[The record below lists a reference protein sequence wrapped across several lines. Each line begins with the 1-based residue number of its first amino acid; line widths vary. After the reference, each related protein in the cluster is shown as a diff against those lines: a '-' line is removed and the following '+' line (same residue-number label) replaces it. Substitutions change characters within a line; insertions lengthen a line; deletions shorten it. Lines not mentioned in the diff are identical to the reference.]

1 MNRTINLSVL
11 YAFLRAAGLTA
22 LATAAAWAM
31 DGAYSL
37 ASQSMAYLLAVIF
50 AAFKFDRRDA
60 VICAFAAVIALNF
73 FFVPPR
79 FTLAVEN
86 AEHFFTLAVFLIV
99 SVVVSGLV
107 ANLKARTAQAQLR
120 ERRTRELHALAEQ
133 LAESGDVAGL
143 LERGSAGLVAAFG
156 AGSVLLL
163 PDTTGVLS
171 TQVENIDP
179 DAAKWVLERNR
190 VIGPATKYWPGL
202 VRWYAPLPGSGSALG
217 VASVPVPFSGEMSE
231 DLRHLEGI
239 ARQIGLALQ
248 REGLAL
254 RANEAVLEARAE
266 SMRNALLASISHDMR
281 TPLAAIIGSV
291 TTLSGQRQGLTGK
304 QQEELLRNIE
314 NEAQRMSLTAE
325 NILQLARLSSD
336 KVDLRRDWESIGEII
351 GTVVGR
357 QRARGDGR
365 LVVKVESDL
374 PLVRIDAVLIEKVL
388 SNLIENAIRLAPG
401 TSPVE
406 ISARANTDG
415 VCVKVDD
422 RGPGF
427 GGVDPDQLFAK
438 SHRDSVRGGAGLG
451 LVICKTIVELH
462 GGRIEARK
470 REGGGATFS
479 FSLPRSADAPN
490 LDGRRREA

>member
-1 MNRTINLSVL
+1 MNRPMTLSFV
-11 YAFLRAAGLTA
+11 YSFLRAAGLTA

-50 AAFKFDRRDA
+50 SAFKFDRRDA
-60 VICAFAAVIALNF
+60 VLCAFAAVVALNF

-79 FTLAVEN
+79 YTLAVEN
-86 AEHFFTLAVFLIV
+86 AEYFFTLAVFLIV

-120 ERRTRELHALAEQ
+120 ERRTRELHALAEE
-133 LAESGDVAGL
+133 LAERGDVAGL
-143 LERGSAGLVAAFG
+143 RERGSAGLVAAFG

-163 PDTTGVLS
+163 PDTTGQLP
-171 TQVENIDP
+171 TPMQNIDT
-179 DAAKWVLERNR
+179 DAAKWVFEQNR
-190 VIGPATKYWPGL
+190 AIGPATMYWPGL
-202 VRWYAPLPGSGSALG
+202 VRWYAPLPGGGSALG
-217 VASVPVPFSGEMSE
+217 VASVPVPFSGEMAE
-231 DLRHLEGI
+231 DLRHLEAI

-254 RANEAVLEARAE
+254 RANEAVLEARTEA
-266 SMRNALLASISHDMR
+266 MRNALLASISHDMR

-291 TTLSGQRQGLTGK
+291 TTLSGQRDGLTGK

-314 NEAQRMSLTAE
+314 SEAQRMSLTAE

-357 QRARGDGR
+357 QRARGDRR

-388 SNLIENAIRLAPG
+388 SNLIENAIRHAPG

-406 ISARANTDG
+406 ISASADTEG

-427 GGVDPDQLFAK
+427 GGVDADQLFAK
-438 SHRDSVRGGAGLG
+438 SHRESVRGGAGLG
-451 LVICKTIVELH
+451 LAICKTIVELH
-462 GGRIEARK
+462 GGRIEAHE
-470 REGGGATFS
+470 REGGGSTFS
-479 FSLPRSADAPN
+479 FSLPRAADAPN
-490 LDGRRREA
+490 LDGRGRET

>member
-1 MNRTINLSVL
+1 MTLSFV
-11 YAFLRAAGLTA
+11 YTFLRAAGLTA
-22 LATAAAWAM
+22 LATVAAWAM

-50 AAFKFDRRDA
+50 SAFKFGRRDA

-86 AEHFFTLAVFLIV
+86 AEYFFTLAVFLIV
-99 SVVVSGLV
+99 SVIVSGLV

-120 ERRTRELHALAEQ
+120 ERRTRELHALAEK
-133 LAESGDVAGL
+133 LAESGSEARL
-143 LERGSAGLVAAFG
+143 LERGTEGLTAAFG
-156 AGSVLLL
+156 AKSVLLL
-163 PDTTGVLS
+163 PDATGMLPTPMQDV
-171 TQVENIDP
+171 DA
-179 DAAKWVLERNR
+179 DAAKWVFEQNR
-190 VIGPATKYWPGL
+190 AIGPATIYWPDL
-202 VRWYAPLPGSGSALG
+202 ARWYAPLPGDGSALG
-217 VASVPVPFSGEMSE
+217 VASVPVPVDRELPE
-231 DLRHLEGI
+231 DLRHLEAI
-239 ARQIGLALQ
+239 ARQISLALQ
-248 REGLAL
+248 RESLAL
-254 RANEAVLEARAE
+254 RANEAVLEARTE
-266 SMRNALLASISHDMR
+266 SLRNALLASISHDMR
-281 TPLAAIIGSV
+281 TPLAAILGSV
-291 TTLSGQRQGLTGK
+291 TTLSGQRDSLTGA
-304 QQEELLRNIE
+304 QQEALLHNIE

-357 QRARGDGR
+357 QRARGDRR

-388 SNLIENAIRLAPG
+388 SNLIENAIRHAPG

-406 ISARANTDG
+406 ISARADSDG

-438 SHRDSVRGGAGLG
+438 SHRESVRGGAGLG
-451 LVICKTIVELH
+451 LAICRTIVELH
-462 GGRIEARK
+462 GGHIEARE

-479 FSLPRSADAPN
+479 FFLPRSADAPHF
-490 LDGRRREA
+490 DGRREET